1 MMPDSATMSKIQRV
15 DQMRTAY
22 MEKDRAAFESYFTD
36 DVEYRPGAL
45 EPSHG
50 SQALWDYLGELY
62 SPITID
68 QMKPRG
74 IWEFPDVVIYE
85 YDVTITYVADRRRIE
100 FPCVDIFAFK
110 ADKIAS
116 WRVYPLH
123 PSFVGSLKTLP
134 LSGTNI
140 DGTRPGAI

>member
-1 MMPDSATMSKIQRV
+1 MMPDNATMSKIQRV

-22 MEKDRAAFESYFTD
+22 IEKDRAALESYFTD
-36 DVEYRPGAL
+36 DVEYRPGVL

-50 SQALWDYLGELY
+50 PQALWDYLGEVF
-62 SPITID
+62 SPVTID
-68 QMKPRG
+68 QMKPKG
-74 IWEFPDVVIYE
+74 PAAVIYE
-85 YDVTITYVADRRRIE
+85 YDMKITYVADRRSVE

-123 PSFVGSLKTLP
+123 PSFVR
-134 LSGTNI
+134 NEH
-140 DGTRPGAI
+140 